1 MASVKRVTSL
11 RSRRSRA
18 GRSSLGKRVW
28 RVRRRG
34 FRSGEEGV
42 RRGFGGGDEGGG
54 GKEAKR
60 EVRWGRV
67 LGRREG
73 GGGILRV
80 LGVEGGSKGGCFL

>member
-1 MASVKRVTSL
+1 M
-11 RSRRSRA
+11 

-42 RRGFGGGDEGGG
+42 RRGFGDGDEGVG

-60 EVRWGRV
+60 EERWGRV
-67 LGRREG
+67 LGRG
-73 GGGILRV
+73 VGKGGGILRG
-80 LGVEGGSKGGCFL
+80 LGVGGK